1 MQVIIPTLRSRNKA
15 LCAWKQDS
23 MVQVSIDKETY
34 ESKDFFLKASENIKR
49 GNYSGGKEYLE
60 RAVKIAPDNPLYLS
74 FLGVCTAMQGDR
86 IKGKSL
92 CAEALKRSSSEP
104 ILYVNL
110 GRVLLE
116 DGKRNEARRMFLKAY
131 WMDRTNAAAALELS
145 GMGIRRN
152 QVIHFLSRNNPVNIF
167 LGKLRYR
174 ILN

>member
-1 MQVIIPTLRSRNKA
+1 MPKTIIEN
-15 LCAWKQDS
+15 D
-23 MVQVSIDKETY
+23 TY
-34 ESKDFFLKASENIKR
+34 ESKDFFLKADENIKR

-60 RAVKIAPDNPLYLS
+60 RAVKIAPGNPLYLS
-74 FLGVCTAMQGDR
+74 FLGLCVAMEGDR

-92 CAEALKRSSSEP
+92 CADAAKRSNEP

-116 DGKRNEARRMFLKAY
+116 DGKKNEARRMFLKAY

-145 GMGIRRN
+145 GMGIRRKP
-152 QVIHFLSRNNPVNIF
+152 IISFIPRNNPVNIF

-174 ILN
+174 ILSKKNS